1 MRLAMNPPLLL
12 GHRGA
17 SKYAPENTIAAF
29 DLALA
34 HGCDGFE
41 FDVRFTRDAR
51 AVICHDPQFQNM
63 EIAASEYAHFRASRG
78 LELAC
83 ADEVVRRYAPRSY
96 LDIEL
101 KVEGELGSIL
111 AALAEA
117 PRPDSFVIS
126 SFIPEVLLAAYARV
140 QGLPLALICE
150 TRQQLSRWQTLPL
163 AAVAVQHRLASP
175 SLIEELHAAGK
186 KVFVWTVNQAPEMRR
201 FAELGADALISD
213 DTQLLARTLHQQ

>member
-1 MRLAMNPPLLL
+1 MNRPLLL

-17 SKYAPENTIAAF
+17 SKYAPENTMAAF

-51 AVICHDPQFQNM
+51 AVVCHDPQFQNM
-63 EIAASEYAHFRASRG
+63 DIASSEYAHFRASRG

-83 ADEVVRRYAPRSY
+83 ADDVIRKYAGCAY

-101 KVEGELGSIL
+101 KVEGEIGPIL
-111 AALAEA
+111 AALADA

-126 SFIPEVLLAAYARV
+126 SFRPEVLQAAYARV

-150 TRQQLSRWQTLPL
+150 TRQQLSRWETLPL
-163 AAVAVQHRLASP
+163 SAVAVQYRLAP
-175 SLIEELHAAGK
+175 ESLIDELQTAEK
-186 KVFVWTVNQAPEMRR
+186 KVFVWTVNSERDIRR
-201 FAELGADALISD
+201 LAELGVDGLISD
-213 DTQLLARTLHQQ
+213 DTQLLARVLHQQ

>member
-1 MRLAMNPPLLL
+1 MNRPLLL

-17 SKYAPENTIAAF
+17 SKYAPENTTAAF

-41 FDVRFTRDAR
+41 FDVRFTGDAR
-51 AVICHDPQFQNM
+51 AVVCHDPHFQNM
-63 EIAASEYAHFRASRG
+63 EIAKSEYAHFRASRG

-83 ADEVVRRYAPRSY
+83 ADEVVRTYAPRAY

-101 KVEGELGSIL
+101 KVEGELGPIL

-117 PRPDSFVIS
+117 PRADSYVIS
-126 SFIPEVLLAAYARV
+126 SFIPAVLEAAYARG

-150 TRQQLSRWQTLPL
+150 TRQQLGRWQTLPL
-163 AAVAVQHRLASP
+163 VAVAVQYGLASP
-175 SLIEELHAAGK
+175 ALIDELHLAGK
-186 KVFVWTVNQAPEMRR
+186 KILVWTVNRAPEMQR
-201 FAELGADALISD
+201 FAELGVDALISD
-213 DTQLLARTLHQQ
+213 DTQLLARTLHRQ

>member
-1 MRLAMNPPLLL
+1 MKRPILL

-17 SKYAPENTIAAF
+17 SKYAPENTTAAF

-51 AVICHDPQFQNM
+51 AVVCHDPQFHNM
-63 EIAASEYAHFRASRG
+63 EIITSEYAHFRASRG

-83 ADEVVRRYAPRSY
+83 ADEVVRNYAPRAY

-101 KVEGELGSIL
+101 KVEGEIGPIL

-117 PRPDSFVIS
+117 PRADSFIIS
-126 SFIPEVLLAAYARV
+126 SFLPEVLQAAYARV

-163 AAVAVQHRLASP
+163 NAVAVQHRLASRV
-175 SLIEELHAAGK
+175 LIEELHAAGK
-186 KVFVWTVNQAPEMRR
+186 KAFVWTVNQEPEMRR
-201 FAELGADALISD
+201 FADDGVDALISD